1 MNRRQFLGSAGAA
14 GAGFLVL
21 RGTSFPP
28 SYVQN
33 AKVNCAF
40 VGVGGRG
47 GSNLG
52 ETMNSGMANCVALCD
67 VDQKTLDG
75 AAKKYPD
82 AKKYNDFRRMLE
94 ELSKQIDAVVVST
107 PDHCHAPAAA
117 MAIRMKKH
125 VYVEK
130 PMTHSIYEART
141 LTQLAAEH
149 KVVTQMG
156 NQGHSSDSRRRLV
169 EFLQAGGIGKVTEVH
184 AWTNRPI
191 WPQGLDRPPSKP
203 APAHLNWD
211 LWIGPAPYREYHDSL
226 HPFSWRGWWDFGTG
240 ALGDMACH
248 IMDAPFWGLKLGY
261 PVSVEAEGAPLKP
274 ECGPHWETIRL
285 EFPARGPDLPPVK
298 FTWYDGKKEGK
309 QNGPPPELAQGVKIT
324 NNGNIIIGDK
334 GTVVVLDEQTG
345 NWKAVIG
352 GEVKDKK
359 DLDIPRTLPRTRE
372 HHVEWLEGIRG
383 GPMPLGNF
391 AYSGPFTE
399 SVLIGIAAFRAQTK
413 LVWDGPNMKA
423 TNTRDADKYIRRE
436 YRQGWTL

>member
-1 MNRRQFLGSAGAA
+1 MNRRAFLKNSGAV

-21 RGTSFPP
+21 RGAA
-28 SYVQN
+28 YAQN
-33 AKVNCAF
+33 EKVNCAF

-47 GSNLG
+47 DGDLN
-52 ETMNSGMANCVALCD
+52 ETMASGMANCVGLCD
-67 VDQKTLDG
+67 VDQKRLDKAAG
-75 AAKKYPD
+75 RHPNAKKF
-82 AKKYNDFRRMLE
+82 NDFRKMIE
-94 ELSKQIDAVVVST
+94 EIQKEIDAVVVAT
-107 PDHCHAPAAA
+107 PDHTHAPAAA
-117 MAIRMKKH
+117 MAMKLGKH

-130 PMTHSIYEART
+130 PMTHSIFEART
-141 LTQLAAEH
+141 LTELAAKH

-203 APAHLNWD
+203 VPEHLNWD
-211 LWIGPAPYREYHDSL
+211 LWIGPAPFREYHDNL
-226 HPFSWRGWWDFGTG
+226 HDFKWRGWWDFGTG

-261 PVSVEAEGAPLKP
+261 PTSVEVVGDPLNP
-274 ECGPHWETIRL
+274 ETGPNWETIKL
-285 EFPARGPDLPPVK
+285 EFPARGPELPALK
-298 FTWYDGKKEGK
+298 FTWYDGKKDGK
-309 QNGPPPELAQGVKIT
+309 QNGPAEELAKGVKFT
-324 NNGNIIIGDK
+324 NNGNIIVGDK

-345 NWKAVIG
+345 NWKAVIDG
-352 GEVKDKK
+352 QIKDKK
-359 DLDIPRTLPRTRE
+359 DLDVPKTLPRTRE

-383 GPMPLGNF
+383 GPMPQGNF

-399 SVLIGIAAFRAQTK
+399 SVLIGIPAFRAQTK

-423 TNTRDADKYIRRE
+423 TNTRDADKYIKRE

>member
-1 MNRRQFLGSAGAA
+1 MNRREFLRNSGIGLVALREASSAFAYA
-14 GAGFLVL
+14 
-21 RGTSFPP
+21 
-28 SYVQN
+28 QN
-33 AKVNCAF
+33 SKVHCAF
-40 VGVGGRG
+40 IGVGGRG
-47 GSNLG
+47 GSNLS

-67 VDQKTLDG
+67 VDRKTLEG
-75 AAKKYPD
+75 AAKKYPG
-82 AKKYNDFRRMLE
+82 AKMHEDFRKMLE
-94 ELSKQIDAVVVST
+94 EMSKEIDAVVVST

-117 MAIRMKKH
+117 MAIKMKKH

-130 PMTHSIYEART
+130 PMTHSVFEARR

-156 NQGHSSDSRRRLV
+156 NQGHSSDSRRKLV

-191 WPQGLDRPPSKP
+191 WPQGLDRPPAKQP
-203 APAHLNWD
+203 PAHLNWD
-211 LWIGPAPYREYHDSL
+211 LWIGPAPYREYHDNL

-261 PVSVEAEGAPLKP
+261 PVRVEAEGAPLKP

-285 EFPARGPDLPPVK
+285 QFPARGPDLPPVK
-298 FTWYDGKKEGK
+298 FVWYDGKKDGK
-309 QNGPPPELAQGVKIT
+309 QNGPPEELAKGVKIT

-345 NWKAVIG
+345 RWKAVLD
-352 GEVKDKK
+352 GEVKDKN
-359 DLDIPRTLPRTRE
+359 DLEVPRTLPRTRE

-399 SVLIGIAAFRAQTK
+399 AVLIGIAAFRAQTA
-413 LVWDGPNMKA
+413 LEWDGINMKA
-423 TNTRDADKYIRRE
+423 TNTREADKYIRRE